1 MQAWDCIQNSLEWI
15 EKNLSERIDIAGL
28 ADVAQ
33 LSPFYFQ
40 RLFSR
45 LVGKSV
51 MEYVKLRRLA
61 HAADHLAAN
70 KSRIIDAALDF
81 GFENHETFTRA
92 FRDAYGVTPEEY
104 RAGPRQ
110 LSHFIKPDLSLGYRL
125 VDVNVPLAADGIVL
139 EVRRTVLA
147 APRIFAGFSV
157 QNPIDDTPGIDFLGE
172 LWDRFHREKAGIPQL
187 LPRGNEAGVSYCGT
201 REGCF
206 TYFAGAEVSARTD
219 RPDLE
224 AWVMPAGDYVVC
236 SFEAENFY
244 LLTTNALNKAR
255 DYILGVWLINNG
267 LAIEPFMAEL
277 YFDTSPE
284 GTVMELWLKTL
295 SEPAQSDD

>member
-15 EKNLSERIDIAGL
+15 EKNLSGRIEITGL

-45 LVGKSV
+45 LVGKPV

-81 GFENHETFTRA
+81 GFENPETFTRA
-92 FRDAYGVTPEEY
+92 FRDAYGMTPEQY

-110 LSHFIKPDLSLGYRL
+110 LSHFLKPDLSLAYRL
-125 VDVNVPLAADGIVL
+125 VDENVPLAADGIIL

-147 APRIFAGFSV
+147 ASRVFAGFSV
-157 QNPIDDTPGIDFLGE
+157 QNPLTIRRESISSVSCGIGSIGKSRTSRSFCPAERRRGCRTAE
-172 LWDRFHREKAGIPQL
+172 QGKAAL
-187 LPRGNEAGVSYCGT
+187 LILPERK
-201 REGCF
+201 
-206 TYFAGAEVSARTD
+206 SASRRTG
-219 RPDLE
+219 R
-224 AWVMPAGDYVVC
+224 
-236 SFEAENFY
+236 
-244 LLTTNALNKAR
+244 
-255 DYILGVWLINNG
+255 
-267 LAIEPFMAEL
+267 
-277 YFDTSPE
+277 
-284 GTVMELWLKTL
+284 TL
-295 SEPAQSDD
+295 RHG